1 MSKRA
6 ATTSFS
12 PLLILGLF
20 LGWGSLVGAAQA
32 GPAAAAPPSRS
43 LSCNPSLAIVS
54 PEFVVISNAPQPFL
68 LTMVARCLDAG
79 DQIFL
84 TNRGTS
90 IKVNLNPP
98 SKTVEEEQTVHGNVQ
113 LPAGG
118 DYELCVTNAAAI
130 DCTNP
135 IGSGPTLSAIAST
148 ACSGQAIPESLAN
161 LRSDLRSEARVRDQ
175 SPPRAPG
182 QCERRP
188 ARADKAIIVN
198 AETGLTCTADDPA
211 KPNEECTGGKKEK
224 KPLHLRAGDTAR
236 LYIVAKNPFLQN
248 YTFTS
253 SDSQIKDD
261 DIGTFLGLLVPGING
276 GGQKS
281 SSGGGNAAA
290 GVVSAAVNRTATASE
305 KLQEKYFV
313 RISPLEAANRVTDA
327 IHDVQGAQD
336 AAEIALR
343 EQVTSD
349 MTSAQAD
356 LKISKS
362 AGADIREKEAQIR
375 EKAKPSKGQKG
386 QAPDPADI
394 ERLTGLLNQ
403 RTDALRSASYALDEA
418 IARANE
424 VNACVTVLT
433 GRVDNL
439 VRNYSFFAQ
448 EYNSERNS
456 LLSGVPRCEDLSNT
470 AIVLWKLIAAE
481 QAKIVD
487 SRIDIN
493 LRDAMA
499 AANSALANTQ
509 SPDPTKHE
517 APSKNRGILT
527 ADVKSLTGAFCTL
540 KAMRKEIAPVLNA
553 NAAAIESVLINP
565 NAFHSEI
572 LIGPYADATQVEWT
586 LQKSM
591 TQSPIKPVDSASFN
605 AALDDCLSKSD
616 ESAPGPKQKSGAPP
630 GDNSTSKIRQRT
642 EMPARGAALIDAAF
656 SFMPANN
663 DDGAQQS
670 QSKPKTESKTGNEQN
685 PQPQG
690 EQPKDSSTTT
700 RGRRINFGSERFIV
714 SAGLT
719 GSPLGLREFGKG
731 VGQAFDASGNPIPGQ
746 ETANIITLKTDQS
759 YRLSPMVFLNSRIY
773 QWNGHAEALY
783 ATLGI
788 TAKSDSN
795 GVAPEY
801 LIGLS
806 QSLLQRHLLLT
817 AGAYAGRQQKLTGGL
832 FVNEAIP
839 SNLTGDIPSQS
850 NYQMNV
856 GFSISWRIPGLAK

>member
-1 MSKRA
+1 MSTR
-6 ATTSFS
+6 SLS
-12 PLLILGLF
+12 YLLILGFF
-20 LGWGSLVGAAQA
+20 LGSGSLASAAQA
-32 GPAAAAPPSRS
+32 GAAAAALPPRS
-43 LSCNPSLAIVS
+43 LNCSPSLAIVS
-54 PEFVVISNAPQPFL
+54 PEFVVINKAPQAFP
-68 LTMVARCLDAG
+68 LTIVARCLDAG
-79 DQIFL
+79 DQIFV
-84 TNRGTS
+84 TKSGTS
-90 IKVNLNPP
+90 IKVNLKSP
-98 SKTVEEEQTVHGNVQ
+98 SRTVEEEQTVHGSVQ
-113 LPAGG
+113 LPAVGN
-118 DYELCVTNAAAI
+118 YELCVTNAAAT
-130 DCTNP
+130 DCSDP
-135 IGSGPTLSAIAST
+135 IGSGPTLSAIAAT
-148 ACSGQAIPESLAN
+148 ACSGEAIPESLTN
-161 LRSDLRSEARVRDQ
+161 LRSDLRSETRVRDQ
-175 SPPRAPG
+175 VPPLAPN

-211 KPNEECTGGKKEK
+211 KPNEECSGGKKEK
-224 KPLHLRAGDTAR
+224 KPLQLRAGDTAR
-236 LYIVAKNPFLQN
+236 LYIVDKNPFLQN

-253 SDSQIKDD
+253 TDSQIKDD

-281 SSGGGNAAA
+281 SSSGGNKASD
-290 GVVSAAVNRTATASE
+290 VVSAAVMRTASASE
-305 KLQEKYFV
+305 KLQEQHFV
-313 RISPLEAANRVTDA
+313 RISPVDAANRVTDA
-327 IHDVQGAQD
+327 INDVQGAQD

-349 MTSAQAD
+349 MASAQAD
-356 LKISKS
+356 LERSKS
-362 AGADIREKEAQIR
+362 AGAEIRQKEAQIR
-375 EKAKPSKGQKG
+375 KKAQPSGGQKA
-386 QAPDPADI
+386 QAPGPADI
-394 ERLTGLLNQ
+394 ESVGILLNQ
-403 RTDALRSASYALDEA
+403 RTAALASASHALDEA

-424 VNACVTVLT
+424 VDACVTALT

-456 LLSGVPRCEDLSNT
+456 LLSGVPRCEYLSKT
-470 AIVLWKLIAAE
+470 AIDLWKLIAAE

-487 SRIDIN
+487 SSIDID

-499 AANSALANTQ
+499 AANSGLANTK

-517 APSKNRGILT
+517 VPPKDRGVLT

-591 TQSPIKPVDSASFN
+591 TQSPIKLVDSASFN

-616 ESAPGPKQKSGAPP
+616 ESAPSPKPKSSTQS
-630 GDNSTSKIRQRT
+630 GDNETSRTRQRT
-642 EMPARGAALIDAAF
+642 DMLPARGAALIDAAF
-656 SFMPANN
+656 SFMPAGN
-663 DDGAQQS
+663 DDGIQQS
-670 QSKPKTESKTGNEQN
+670 ESKPKTGSKTGNEQN

-700 RGRRINFGSERFIV
+700 RGRRLNFGSERFIV

-731 VGQAFDASGNPIPGQ
+731 IGQAFDAAGHPIPGQ
-746 ETANIITLKTDQS
+746 ETANIITFKTDQS
-759 YRLSPMVFLNSRIY
+759 YRLSPMVFLNTRLY
-773 QWNGHAEALY
+773 QWGARAEALY
-783 ATLGI
+783 ATLGL

-795 GVAPEY
+795 GIAPEY

-806 QSLLQRHLLLT
+806 QSFVQRHLLLT

-839 SNLTGDIPSQS
+839 SNLTGDIPTQS
-850 NYQMNV
+850 NYAVSV
-856 GFSISWRIPGLAK
+856 GFSVSWRIPGLAK